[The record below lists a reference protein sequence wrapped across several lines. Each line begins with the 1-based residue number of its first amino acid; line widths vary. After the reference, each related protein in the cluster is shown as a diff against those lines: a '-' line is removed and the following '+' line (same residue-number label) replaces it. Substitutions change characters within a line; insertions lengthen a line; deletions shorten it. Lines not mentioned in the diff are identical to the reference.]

1 MARFIDIV
9 NGVLTQ
15 LVPIATS
22 SGSGDASKVVQ
33 TDASGRFDASF
44 MPSSI
49 TGQVKILPASEAL
62 AAGDLVNIWDDSGTI
77 KVRLADASLSR
88 SAVGYV
94 SAGATTGADATVY
107 VEGINTQ
114 VSGLTPG
121 LVWLG
126 DAGAVTQTP
135 PASGSGGI
143 SQIVGSFLAATELEF
158 EANDPITLA
167 SA

>member
-1 MARFIDIV
+1 MSRFLDYV
-9 NGVLTQ
+9 NGVITQ
-15 LVPIATS
+15 LVPINASTGVS
-22 SGSGDASKVVQ
+22 DAAKMLQ
-33 TDASGRFDASF
+33 TGADGRLDESF
-44 MPSSI
+44 LPSSI
-49 TGQVKILPASEAL
+49 TGQVKILPASEDL
-62 AAGDLVNIWDDSGTI
+62 AAGDLVNIWSDTGTI
-77 KVRLADASLSR
+77 KVRLADASLNR
-88 SAVGYV
+88 PAVGYV
-94 SAGATTGADATVY
+94 AAGVSTGANATIY

-135 PASGSGGI
+135 PTSGSGGI
-143 SQIVGSFLAATELEF
+143 SQIVGTFLAATELEF